1 MVRIRVATGRR
12 QFWAETVLA
21 VATAVFALLT
31 AVWKDWIEIV
41 FRVDP
46 DRHSGSLEWAIVA
59 AFALASVA
67 FAVAARIEWRRIQSR
82 PAG

>member
-1 MVRIRVATGRR
+1 MGVPTSRR
-12 QFWAETVLA
+12 RFWAETVLA
-21 VATAVFALLT
+21 AAAAVFALLT

-46 DRHSGSLEWAIVA
+46 DRHSGSLEWATVA

-67 FAVAARIEWRRIQSR
+67 FAVAARVEWRRTHAR